1 MGHDASIPGAAPFLF
16 VLLLSLM
23 SALFIG
29 YLYTHFYADRTTG
42 SQVYRAFPLLA
53 LSTSAIFVTV
63 QFSLPLSLG
72 LLGALTL
79 VRFRVPVKEPEEI
92 GFVMLVVAASLA
104 VAAFK
109 IAFLG
114 IILGAAV
121 SALTIQSFMR
131 SGGRHTSYPDL

>member
-1 MGHDASIPGAAPFLF
+1 MQEQLNNPGAAPFLF
-16 VLLLSLM
+16 VLGLSLL

-29 YLYTHFYADRTTG
+29 YLYVHFYSDRATG
-42 SQVYRAFPLLA
+42 SQVYRTFPLLG
-53 LSTSAIFVTV
+53 LSITAIFVTV

-92 GFVMLVVAASLA
+92 GFVMLVIAASLA

-109 IAFLG
+109 LAFLG
-114 IILGAAV
+114 IILAV
-121 SALTIQSFMR
+121 AVGALTIQS
-131 SGGRHTSYPDL
+131 

>member
-1 MGHDASIPGAAPFLF
+1 MLACAS
-16 VLLLSLM
+16 S
-23 SALFIG
+23 
-29 YLYTHFYADRTTG
+29 R
-42 SQVYRAFPLLA
+42 SQSSPSCRARPLLA

-121 SALTIQSFMR
+121 SALTIQSLMR
-131 SGGRHTSYPDL
+131 SGGRRMSHPDL

>member
-1 MGHDASIPGAAPFLF
+1 MGHDPSIPGAAPFLF
-16 VLLLSLM
+16 VLLLSLL

-29 YLYTHFYADRTTG
+29 YLYTHFYSDRTTG

-92 GFVMLVVAASLA
+92 GFVLVVAASLA

>member
-1 MGHDASIPGAAPFLF
+1 MQEQLGNPGLAPFLF
-16 VLLLSLM
+16 VLALSLL

-29 YLYTHFYADRTTG
+29 YLYTHFYADRATG
-42 SQVYRAFPLLA
+42 SQVYRAFPMLG
-53 LSTSAIFVTV
+53 LSITAIFVTV

-72 LLGALTL
+72 LLAALTL

-109 IAFLG
+109 VAFLG
-114 IILGAAV
+114 VILAVAV
-121 SALTIQSFMR
+121 SALTIQSLWR
-131 SGGRHTSYPDL
+131 GGNV